1 MFVSVSASI
10 LIYFY
15 PPKQHF
21 LPQAT
26 SFACQIFL
34 AKSKNVSPDEKMDAI
49 KYSIFT
55 KSCALI
61 INMFSFMNGKFH
73 CEVIQTILSMTVW
86 INVRNNNLTKYFIPF
101 SNAVCKSVDYHP
113 F

>member
-1 MFVSVSASI
+1 M
-10 LIYFY
+10 
-15 PPKQHF
+15 
-21 LPQAT
+21 
-26 SFACQIFL
+26 
-34 AKSKNVSPDEKMDAI
+34 
-49 KYSIFT
+49 
-55 KSCALI
+55 